1 MYPKQITELILDLQ
15 AKGYTAQ
22 LTQRWI
28 QDNNKIH
35 IGVAT
40 IYRHRTSALAHE
52 IVEAMAVQQQQDITI
67 ESQKGNREVAM
78 KYRNEF
84 LKIMIPQMT
93 INLNKNI
100 EQTEQTVKHVIEF
113 VDPDNPAETY
123 PSSEVQTA
131 RRAGIIPQLQSKI

>member
-28 QDNNKIH
+28 KDNNQIH
-35 IGVAT
+35 IGLQT

-67 ESQKGNREVAM
+67 ESQRGSREVAM

-84 LKIMIPQMT
+84 LKIMLPQMSIALT
-93 INLNKNI
+93 KNI
-100 EQTEQTVKHVIEF
+100 NETSNEIHHVIEF
-113 VDPDNPAETY
+113 VDPDNPAQTY
-123 PSSEVQTA
+123 PSSEVQA
-131 RRAGIIPQLQSKI
+131 AQRAGIIPQL